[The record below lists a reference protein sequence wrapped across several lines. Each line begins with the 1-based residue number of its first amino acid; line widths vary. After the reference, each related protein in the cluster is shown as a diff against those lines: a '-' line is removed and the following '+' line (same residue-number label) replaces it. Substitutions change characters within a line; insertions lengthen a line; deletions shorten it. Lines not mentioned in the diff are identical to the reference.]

1 MTDVMQADIF
11 FFIAS
16 VATVVFLLFIALILF
31 QVYKVVKLIRSVLER
46 LESASEVVA
55 EDAAHIRQ
63 LITSGGF
70 FAGVV
75 GLLSSIKRRS
85 RKRSDRD

>member
-1 MTDVMQADIF
+1 MMQADIF

-16 VATVVFLLFIALILF
+16 IATVVFFLLVAMVLF
-31 QVYKVVKLIRSVLER
+31 QIYKVVTIIRRVLER
-46 LESASEVVA
+46 VDAASDVVA

-70 FAGVV
+70 FASLF
-75 GLLSSIKRRS
+75 GLMSSVKRRAKT
-85 RKRSDRD
+85 RKTREED